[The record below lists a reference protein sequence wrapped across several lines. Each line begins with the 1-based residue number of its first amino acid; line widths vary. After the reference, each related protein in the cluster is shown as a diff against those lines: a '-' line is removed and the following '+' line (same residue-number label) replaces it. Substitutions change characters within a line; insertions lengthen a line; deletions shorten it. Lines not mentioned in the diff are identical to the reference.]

1 MKDPTLIGPCADH
14 EHDLMDL
21 HDGDLPPERAR
32 HLRLHLE
39 RCARCSAW
47 AAGFSAIDAQ
57 LATVIAAPALS
68 PGFDARLRER
78 IASLSGSP
86 DVARLRAGLEREHD
100 ELVQSLRS
108 GARLQAALGAAASV
122 ATTLGLL
129 TAASRLLEPGV
140 GVLQSLTGGAGH
152 PAALGALA
160 ATVAVAA
167 LAWSASR
174 GGLPL
179 PGLRP

>member
-47 AAGFSAIDAQ
+47 AAGFAEIDAQ

-78 IASLSGSP
+78 IASLRASP

-108 GARLQAALGAAASV
+108 GARLRAVLGATASV

-129 TAASRLLEPGV
+129 TAAPRMLERG
-140 GVLQSLTGGAGH
+140 LDML
-152 PAALGALA
+152 PAMNGDFDPLVALGALA
-160 ATVAVAA
+160 VAVCAAA
-167 LAWSASR
+167 LGWSASR
-174 GGLPL
+174 GGLAL
-179 PGLRP
+179 PGLRS